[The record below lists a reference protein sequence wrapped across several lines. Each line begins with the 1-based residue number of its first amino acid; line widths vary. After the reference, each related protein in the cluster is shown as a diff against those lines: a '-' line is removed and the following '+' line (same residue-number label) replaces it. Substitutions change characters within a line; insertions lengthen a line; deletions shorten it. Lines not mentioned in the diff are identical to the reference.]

1 MDVRLLLL
9 LILQI
14 AIAYGI
20 TWGLRRWARRFNV
33 MDVPNARSS
42 HQQVTPRGG
51 GTAIVLTV
59 ILSIVGFAL
68 FTGTTLSSQII
79 GYLVGSVLIAILG
92 FLDDLLSLPA
102 KQRFAAQGLVAL
114 GTVVLLGYPT
124 QFSLPLLG
132 TMNIGIIGA
141 IITIIWI
148 VGLINAYNFMDGI
161 DGIAAGNA
169 VIVGLGW
176 LVLYGLAFNPQAD
189 VIVLTLGIV
198 SGCLGFLGHNW
209 SPARIFMG
217 DVGSTFLGYTFAVLP
232 LLISAD
238 PETPISPA
246 AALVAAALLLWP
258 FLFDTVLTFTRRLL
272 RKENVF
278 AAHRQHLYQRLVIAG
293 LPHPF
298 VTSAYMVLALLGIVF
313 AKAYLDGNTIVLLAP
328 LLVGVGLVSVTYL
341 IAKRQQ
347 KAKIPP

>member
-1 MDVRLLLL
+1 MDLRLLLL

-14 AIAYGI
+14 VIAYGI
-20 TWGLRRWARRFNV
+20 TWGLRRWAKRFNV

-42 HQQVTPRGG
+42 HKQVTPRGG

-59 ILSIVGFAL
+59 ILSVLGFAL
-68 FTGTTLSSQII
+68 FTGTALSGQMIV
-79 GYLVGSVLIAILG
+79 YLVGSVLIAMLG

-132 TMNIGIIGA
+132 TLDVGVIGV
-141 IITIIWI
+141 IITVIWI

-176 LVLYGLAFNPQAD
+176 LVLYGVAFGPQAD
-189 VIVLTLGIV
+189 VIVLTLGVIG
-198 SGCLGFLGHNW
+198 GCLGFLGHNW

-232 LLISAD
+232 LLMPTD
-238 PETPISPA
+238 PDAPLSPA
-246 AALVAAALLLWP
+246 STLMAAVLLLWP

-293 LPHPF
+293 LPHAL
-298 VTSAYMVLALLGIVF
+298 VTSAYMVLALLGVVF
-313 AKAYLDGNTIVLLAP
+313 AKVYIDGNTIVLLAT
-328 LLVGVGLVSVTYL
+328 LAVGVGLIAVTYL

-347 KAKIPP
+347 NTPSL